1 MNAHIVQTASDKAND
16 YQSSQT
22 DVFSIDKKKQKQRYT
37 RSMSHNTAS
46 IASILKIR
54 LGLNR

>member
-1 MNAHIVQTASDKAND
+1 MKAHIVQTASDKAND

-37 RSMSHNTAS
+37 RSMSHNTSS
-46 IASILKIR
+46 IASILNIR